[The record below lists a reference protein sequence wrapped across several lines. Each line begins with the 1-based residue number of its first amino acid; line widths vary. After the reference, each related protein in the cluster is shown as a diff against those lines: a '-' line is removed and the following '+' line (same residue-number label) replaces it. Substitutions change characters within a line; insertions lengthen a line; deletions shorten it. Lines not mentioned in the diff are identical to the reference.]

1 MAIVESRKSYDPRLL
16 LFYAILGAMLLV
28 LVAGL
33 AFRQLLRTDEYVE
46 REKVQNQ
53 RRVLIPG
60 PRGNITDREGR
71 VLVGNRARFS
81 AVLHLAELRSEFR
94 RELIQI
100 VRNYREMDREIRPSA
115 RQLES
120 LARSS
125 VAQRY
130 LDKINRILGRTDR
143 VDPDALD
150 RHIGQEL
157 LLPYILVDD
166 LSPTEYARLLE
177 QLPVRGPLQVY
188 SASMRSYPYGSA
200 AAHALGYVGA
210 NDELP
215 ASDIE
220 GEDLRTFHIR
230 GTIGKDGLEKVYD
243 DQLQGQTG
251 GIIYRVDPAGFKIDP
266 PLYRQKPQQGANL
279 MTSLDIDLQL
289 VADRAMQGMVGG
301 MAAIDIASGEVLA
314 LCSKPD
320 YDLNELSPRMS
331 GETFKRI
338 NEEGGWFNRAING
351 LYAPG
356 STFKIVTSCA
366 ALRTGAITPTE
377 LFTCNGYYQVGNRLF
392 KCHGGV
398 AHGQVD
404 LRKAITLSCNVY
416 FYQVG
421 LEAGPEA
428 LSAEARR
435 FHLDRPSGI
444 EISET
449 RRMMVPDSEW
459 KKKTGAG
466 SWNPGDTANMSIGQ
480 GALAFSPLQMAC
492 FVAAFARGES
502 VTIPT
507 IIHQPGRS
515 PTGNQPRVPLGLSE
529 SDYQTIVDGMEQVVK
544 IGTAK
549 KFAQVAGVR
558 VAGKT
563 GTAQKTARNEK
574 TGQIEKLNVAWFICF
589 APVEKPEIA
598 IAIALEGGEPDVEYG
613 GGRYCAP
620 VTSAVMQAYFEKKE
634 RRAAIKPVFNLAPQP

>member
-16 LFYAILGAMLLV
+16 LFYPILGMMLVV
-28 LVAGL
+28 LVGGL
-33 AFRQLLRTDEYVE
+33 SFRQLFRADEYVE

-100 VRNYREMDREIRPSA
+100 VRNYREMDRELRPSG
-115 RQLES
+115 RELES
-120 LARSS
+120 LARAA

-130 LDKINRILGRTDR
+130 LDKVNRILGRTDH
-143 VDPDALD
+143 VDPDSLD

-157 LLPYILVDD
+157 LLPYSLVDD

-220 GEDLRTFHIR
+220 GEDLRTFHIK

-266 PLYRQKPQQGANL
+266 PLYRQKPQQGQNL

-289 VADRAMQGMVGG
+289 AADHAMQGLVGG
-301 MAAIDIASGEVLA
+301 LAAIDIATGEVLA

-320 YDLNELSPRMS
+320 YDLNELSPRMTA
-331 GETFKRI
+331 ETFKRI
-338 NEEGGWFNRAING
+338 NEEGGWFNRSVNG

-356 STFKIVTSCA
+356 STFKVVTSCA
-366 ALRTGAITPTE
+366 ALRAGAITPTE
-377 LFTCNGYYQVGNRLF
+377 FFTCNGYYQVGNRLF
-392 KCHGGV
+392 DCHARA

-404 LRKAITLSCNVY
+404 LRKAITVSCNVY

-421 LEAGPEA
+421 LEAGVDA
-428 LSAEARR
+428 LAAEARR
-435 FHLDRPSGI
+435 FRLDRPTGI

-449 RRMMVPDSEW
+449 HRMMVPDPEW
-459 KKKTGAG
+459 KKKAGTGN
-466 SWNPGDTANMSIGQ
+466 WNPGDTANMSIGQ

-492 FVAAFARGES
+492 FIASFARGES
-502 VTIPT
+502 ATLPT
-507 IIHQPGRS
+507 ILHQPGRS
-515 PTGNQPRVPLGLSE
+515 PTGSQPRVPLGLAE
-529 SDYQTIVDGMEQVVK
+529 ADYLAIVDGMERVVG

-549 KFAQVAGVR
+549 TARIAGIR
-558 VAGKT
+558 IAGKT
-563 GTAQKTARNEK
+563 GTAQKMVRSEK
-574 TGQIEKLNVAWFICF
+574 TGQVEKLNVAWFICF

-598 IAIALEGGEPDVEYG
+598 IAIALEGGEADAEYG
-613 GGRYCAP
+613 GGRYSAP
-620 VTSAVMQAYFEKKE
+620 VAKAVLQEYFSKME
-634 RRAAIKPVFNLAPQP
+634 RRASIKPLIDIAPKP

>member
-266 PLYRQKPQQGANL
+266 PLYRQKPQQGQNL
-279 MTSLDIDLQL
+279 TTSLDIDLQL
-289 VADRAMQGMVGG
+289 AADRAMQGMIGG
-301 MAAIDIASGEVLA
+301 MAAIDIASGEILA

-331 GETFKRI
+331 GATFKRI
-338 NEEGGWFNRAING
+338 NDEGGWFNRSING
-351 LYAPG
+351 LYPPG

-366 ALRTGAITPTE
+366 ALRAGVVTPGE
-377 LFTCNGYYQVGNRLF
+377 MLTCNGYYQVGTRLF
-392 KCHGGV
+392 DCHDRH

-404 LRKAITLSCNVY
+404 LRKALALSCNVY
-416 FYQVG
+416 FYQLG
-421 LEAGPEA
+421 LEAGVDA

-435 FHLDRPSGI
+435 FHLDRPTGI
-444 EISET
+444 ELNET
-449 RRMMVPDSEW
+449 RRMNVPDAAW

-466 SWNPGDTANMSIGQ
+466 NWNPGDTANMSIGQ
-480 GALAFSPLQMAC
+480 GALIFSPLQMAC
-492 FVAAFARGES
+492 MIASFARGES
-502 VTIPT
+502 VTAPT
-507 IIHQPGRS
+507 LLHQPGRS
-515 PTGNQPRVPLGLSE
+515 PSGNQPRVPIGLSA
-529 SDYQTIVDGMEQVVK
+529 SDYQAVVDGLERVIGVGTGK
-544 IGTAK
+544 IARIEGI
-549 KFAQVAGVR
+549 R
-558 VAGKT
+558 IAGKT
-563 GTAQKTARNEK
+563 GTAQIKKDGRN
-574 TGQIEKLNVAWFICF
+574 LNVAWFVCF

-613 GGRYCAP
+613 GGRHCAP
-620 VTSAVMQAYFEKKE
+620 VAKAVMQEYFDKKE
-634 RRAAIKPVFNLAPQP
+634 RRSSIKPVFNIAPQP